1 MVECKI
7 CMESLPSDVFQY
19 LPCAHSLCKFCFTHL
34 KKMECPYCKYS
45 FSDEMTEEQEEYL
58 LENLEIPD
66 EPVSRRKRKRNRKR
80 RKKQFMFA
88 LTSNEE
94 SITSSIQRF
103 EILSID

>member
-7 CMESLPSDVFQY
+7 CMESFPSDVFQY

-58 LENLEIPD
+58 LENLDIPD
-66 EPVSRRKRKRNRKR
+66 EPVSRRKRKRNIKR
-80 RKKQFMFA
+80 RKKQFMYA